1 MTYFNAH
8 NFIYDYNIKEMNS
21 VIALN
26 VVIIVGLIVVIL
38 ILLKNKNNKTT
49 SNSVNSFNIT
59 TEPVKLV
66 RVNIPSR
73 GEVTKYEEVGVL
85 SNGDRLLKL
94 MGRETYGGSNKF
106 QYYALSDNFVS
117 SRLTVVKNGSECDE
131 TYGCTELYDGDQ
143 LTVPDISETLKF
155 KVNIHNNL
163 DKNKLRYI
171 PYVN

>member
-1 MTYFNAH
+1 M
-8 NFIYDYNIKEMNS
+8 
-21 VIALN
+21 
-26 VVIIVGLIVVIL
+26 
-38 ILLKNKNNKTT
+38 
-49 SNSVNSFNIT
+49 
-59 TEPVKLV
+59 V

-94 MGRETYGGSNKF
+94 MGRETYGGSNKY

-117 SRLTVVKNGSECDE
+117 SRLTVVKGGRECDE
-131 TYGCTELYDGDQ
+131 TYGCSELYDGDQ
-143 LTVPDISETLKF
+143 LTVPDISEKMKF

-171 PYVN
+171 PYVK

>member
-1 MTYFNAH
+1 
-8 NFIYDYNIKEMNS
+8 MNS

-26 VVIIVGLIVVIL
+26 VIIIVCLIAVIV
-38 ILLKNKNNKTT
+38 ILLKKKNNKTT
-49 SNSVNSFNIT
+49 RNSVNIT

-94 MGRETYGGSNKF
+94 MGRETYGGSNKY

-117 SRLTVVKNGSECDE
+117 SRLTVVKDKRECDD
-131 TYGCTELYDGDQ
+131 TYGCSELYDGDL

>member
-1 MTYFNAH
+1 M
-8 NFIYDYNIKEMNS
+8 KS

-49 SNSVNSFNIT
+49 RNSVNIT

-94 MGRETYGGSNKF
+94 MGRETYGGSNKY

-117 SRLTVVKNGSECDE
+117 SRLTVVKDMRECDE
-131 TYGCTELYDGDQ
+131 TYGCNELYDGDQ
-143 LTVPDISETLKF
+143 LTVPDISDTLKF